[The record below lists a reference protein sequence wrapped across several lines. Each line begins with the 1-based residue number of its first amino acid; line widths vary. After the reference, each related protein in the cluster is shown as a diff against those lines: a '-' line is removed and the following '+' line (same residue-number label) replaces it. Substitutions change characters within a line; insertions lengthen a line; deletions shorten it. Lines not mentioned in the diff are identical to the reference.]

1 MWEVLAFFESINKT
15 SLGEPDRYHECRV
28 KAILETLEKDEI
40 WHQYEEVELEK
51 RRVID
56 AKRKKKNDANPRKS
70 LENIADKIEGNDD
83 DEFEEEV
90 KENRRPGKKN
100 RPDLEDSGIFDRQD
114 INEDDDFAQNMD
126 DEEDEIIEILRND
139 KNAKPNK
146 KQDIKT
152 PTKHQTKPGVKTPA
166 RPQIKP
172 NVEETKQPSRNRNN
186 DADLEESAEFI
197 VGKKIIDSEPNNVDN
212 VESNKSPKIKHIFE
226 INVKEIRNIPILKK
240 ILKDLN
246 RGDKQSE
253 AKQENKYIQDVY
265 VKYIFPLDDEQIVS
279 DFLEYAPRED
289 NSVDFKVSM
298 HSYHSYLL
306 ETDKSIA
313 DSLK

>member
-1 MWEVLAFFESINKT
+1 MKPGT
-15 SLGEPDRYHECRV
+15 
-28 KAILETLEKDEI
+28 
-40 WHQYEEVELEK
+40 
-51 RRVID
+51 
-56 AKRKKKNDANPRKS
+56 KS
-70 LENIADKIEGNDD
+70 PT
-83 DEFEEEV
+83 
-90 KENRRPGKKN
+90 RP
-100 RPDLEDSGIFDRQD
+100 
-114 INEDDDFAQNMD
+114 
-126 DEEDEIIEILRND
+126 
-139 KNAKPNK
+139 KPN
-146 KQDIKT
+146 T
-152 PTKHQTKPGVKTPA
+152 
-166 RPQIKP
+166 
-172 NVEETKQPSRNRNN
+172 EETKQNNRNN
-186 DADLEESAEFI
+186 YDNLEESAEFI

-212 VESNKSPKIKHIFE
+212 AEHNKSPKIKHIFE

-313 DSLK
+313 DSLKKSGNSFTISLS